1 MLADDLYV
9 LTSQTLASSG
19 TAGTYTE
26 SGVTSDYKFTNTSGT
41 VYTYTVS
48 NLPSGGFYFRLYD
61 ASWTG
66 TKEMQPYT
74 NNDAITI
81 NGDSYTISQ
90 NCYGSSNAWHV
101 SYTDGTYSSLTI
113 TVDLSTSNRYVKI
126 TGTTASSGSNTST
139 SGDES
144 ADNSTTESTTDGY
157 GMPADFG
164 GIILRYN
171 STTTPTAGTL
181 YDLKQYFDVA
191 YLTPD
196 SKSMKST
203 FAPYFSYLI
212 KDVASNSEKEDGW
225 SGYVVSMSQSTHP
238 LSLSAYG
245 KPKFLIGNWNNSSAT
260 WTVDN
265 ELTYTSPYLKK
276 ISTSYAGMLDF
287 PLRTFMYNIEQG
299 TYKDASAAG
308 WQALTKMSQISSTDN
323 KRSSII
329 GKGNTTTDAIYNRLG
344 VTFVNN
350 DKITNIT
357 GDENIR
363 KAYAV
368 ILTTPGT
375 PVVNYSDLSNTNLS
389 ENILR
394 LAQIRKWAGVTNTS
408 TFADNEDKDKN
419 YAYDYHVNGKF
430 AELKVVVGEEAYIA
444 NYEKNG
450 NNNETS
456 GGTEDR
462 NNAKFGGDG
471 YNYTLLAE
479 GTGWRVW
486 YNNGGKA
493 NAIHVALSP
502 ESGYKKGTV
511 NCTGQVIGIAGS
523 GERKFAYTTNGT
535 APTLNDDG
543 SAGTGST
550 IVTYTWNSTTE
561 SGKIGDFSASS
572 DVVVNNGG
580 YVTVIAQA
588 IQNGALV
595 GACDT
600 VTYRFSDYTPL
611 SIKINPG
618 NTTLNYGTS
627 IAPII
632 TVVDPNNPTSGEKYL
647 VYSLTNTLDL
657 RPESFT
663 DPTSTISFKQLDGTT
678 TADATGY
685 FGSYTADG
693 VVDGYMPGTLT
704 YDAENDEILLN
715 DEPIDQTAT
724 DNDGNKWTYLYAWAI
739 RKTTDKDNNTIYKVE
754 GLAVVTYTFLSPT
767 SSDLSYKVEV
777 VNDSLTQANV
787 TPVTANRAT
796 FTVTAYNTSDNS
808 TYTKDTTVPVYYT
821 TDGSDPTSSF
831 TRRLVR
837 NRKITVYAG
846 NSGTTG
852 TVRVAIAGAPQATSA
867 KMRAKQR
874 RSSSGAASTPSD
886 LNNTDSAP
894 YDITYSTSE
903 AGYLNY
909 LNNSKSD
916 TLLYGGK
923 GHVVVYARYTGSTD
937 NTLPCVFAYANTAQ
951 SDGTMK
957 AEILTPFPAY
967 TFTTAD
973 AVTVGGNTWYKI
985 DLEPTSGFQE
995 VNFKVGACDTTAEN
1009 PGDAVTLAP
1018 IIIAHADKDV
1028 FFEIADNDSTKSSA
1042 PYRITDVT
1050 RQYTGNFFYTV
1061 NATTGVTIKARV
1073 NPSST
1078 SSESF
1083 IYVEV
1088 PEEWVTDGNSLKVYN
1103 GETELSPSI
1112 DVQGSAE
1119 TAAATKLCKVTFTTA
1134 PTDGDSLTFKPYNG
1148 TTTSTR
1154 FSFAAAYHNGGYY
1167 RYIPPYTATETSEDG
1182 TETTNTYNDS
1192 GCYLIFSP
1200 YTDDETTDQRPT
1212 GKIDINHTSIGNP
1225 YDKTYLLNSEWTS
1238 SSAAAK
1244 TRASESTTV
1253 TTTAITDNWNG
1264 AASTNVYAIASGT
1277 TYTQTA
1283 SGLTASTP
1291 YTVQMIVRGESGAT
1305 GTMTLTGTDS
1315 KTATSSFSGYTS
1327 TGTITKDG
1335 RVDSL
1340 YTDITNGW
1348 HKLEATATSSSTGTL
1363 TISLAATSG
1372 PLQLSDVTLLEN
1384 ANTAGH
1390 VWTSAPTSSSV
1401 TEYDLSS
1408 RSNANAYS
1416 FFDRGINHN
1425 AIVYVDA
1432 NTVVGRDANALDIA
1446 AATTSSS
1453 TTTYS
1458 MAKLAL
1464 TDTDG
1469 KQTIAGYA
1477 TNSNAFKI
1485 TKSYVTAKNI
1495 TYDRDFNTGMSTL
1508 CLPFALTNADLVNMG
1523 ISKVYTFNGMSESSS
1538 NIYKV
1543 DFTEQDV
1550 SSSSSISTEGGKPYI
1565 VKFSEAKSTGFALTD
1580 ANKTIA
1586 TGDAGQQVSTD
1597 GDIFQGVYKLD
1608 SIPFNQWDS
1617 EAISMRYW
1625 IYNGSTK
1632 DGDLGKFVP
1641 ARYKDE
1647 GTKTILN
1654 PFRGYFIVKAA
1665 NQAKVR
1671 SLIFSIHTGDRTTD
1685 IDAVEFMHGDL
1696 TAPVYN
1702 LSGQMV
1708 QRVGNIGSL
1717 PKGVYI
1723 QNHKKFVVR

>member
-1 MLADDLYV
+1 MLAEDVYL
-9 LTSQTLASSG
+9 LTSQTING
-19 TAGTYTE
+19 TAGTY
-26 SGVTSDYKFTNTSGT
+26 SVPSNHKFTNSSGT
-41 VYTYTVS
+41 VYTYTITS
-48 NLPSGGFYFRLYD
+48 MPSGGFSFRIGVNGW
-61 ASWTG
+61 SNN
-66 TKEMQPYT
+66 MQPYS
-74 NNDAITI
+74 NDDALNI
-81 NGDSYTISQ
+81 NGSSYTISE
-90 NCYGSSNAWHV
+90 NCYGTDKAWKV

-754 GLAVVTYTFLSPT
+754 GSAVVTYTFLSPT

-1212 GKIDINHTSIGNP
+1212 GKIDINHMAVGNP
-1225 YDKTYLLNSEWTS
+1225 YDKTYLLDPEWTYNP
-1238 SSAAAK
+1238 
-1244 TRASESTTV
+1244 
-1253 TTTAITDNWNG
+1253 TTTSENQTTQTTTDEPNWDG
-1264 AASTNVYAIASGT
+1264 KAGSTVNVIVSGT
-1277 TYTQTA
+1277 TISQTV

-1305 GTMTLTGTDS
+1305 GTMTLAGTDT
-1315 KTATSSFSGYTS
+1315 KTATGSFSGYTS

-1401 TEYDLSS
+1401 TEFGLSS

-1416 FFDRGINHN
+1416 FFDRGVNHN
-1425 AIVYVDA
+1425 AIIYADA
-1432 NTVVGRDANALDIA
+1432 NSVVGRSDSTYNVVPTT
-1446 AATTSSS
+1446 TTSTTSGS
-1453 TTTYS
+1453 TTTTTVSYGA
-1458 MAKLAL
+1458 MNKLAL
-1464 TDTDG
+1464 TDNNGSWTSIHSFG
-1469 KQTIAGYA
+1469 
-1477 TNSNAFKI
+1477 I
-1485 TKSYVTAKNI
+1485 THACTAKSFSF
-1495 TYDRDFNTGMSTL
+1495 DRKFIKTSNNDRSTFIF
-1508 CLPFALTNADLVNMG
+1508 PFAMSADLISSLFGSDAKIYSISSMTENSEGVGSVNGTAVTETSANTPYLLELSAAKDG
-1523 ISKVYTFNGMSESSS
+1523 IST
-1538 NIYKV
+1538 
-1543 DFTEQDV
+1543 
-1550 SSSSSISTEGGKPYI
+1550 SSSISLVSATSPLSSTFDDNGDEYVGVYAYTNITTADDNTYRYYGYDAEYGGCFSW
-1565 VKFSEAKSTGFALTD
+1565 FSE
-1580 ANKTIA
+1580 
-1586 TGDAGQQVSTD
+1586 
-1597 GDIFQGVYKLD
+1597 
-1608 SIPFNQWDS
+1608 
-1617 EAISMRYW
+1617 
-1625 IYNGSTK
+1625 
-1632 DGDLGKFVP
+1632 
-1641 ARYKDE
+1641 E
-1647 GTKTILN
+1647 GADFK
-1654 PFRGYFIVKAA
+1654 PFRAYLKHKYTKGTP
-1665 NQAKVR
+1665 AKQYYLFRVVDTP
-1671 SLIFSIHTGDRTTD
+1671 SAIAPVT
-1685 IDAVEFMHGDL
+1685 IDTYL
-1696 TAPVYN
+1696 TESAPVYN
-1702 LSGQMV
+1702 LQGMY
-1708 QRVGNIGSL
+1708 VGKGSDVRSL
-1717 PKGVYI
+1717 PSGIYI
-1723 QNHKKFVVR
+1723 QNGRKFVKK